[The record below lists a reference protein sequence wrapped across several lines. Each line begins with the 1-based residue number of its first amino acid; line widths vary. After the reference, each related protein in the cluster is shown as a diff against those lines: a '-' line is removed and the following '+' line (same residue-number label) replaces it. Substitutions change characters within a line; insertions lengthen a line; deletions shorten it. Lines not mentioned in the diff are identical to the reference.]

1 MNYLILALATY
12 RLSYLIA
19 NEDGPLNLIL
29 RFRRLIG
36 VDTNQHGLDYGKNNF
51 AIGWICI
58 YCNSIWIGA
67 LMAAAYFIWSD
78 IIIWIMLPFALSAGA
93 IIVNNWTDNN
103 G

>member
-12 RLSYLIA
+12 RISYLIA
-19 NEDGPLNLIL
+19 FEDGPLNLIL

-36 VDTNQHGLDYGKNNF
+36 VDTNQHGIDYGKNNF
-51 AIGWICI
+51 AIGWICG

-67 LMAAAYFIWSD
+67 LMAATYFAWGD
-78 IIIWIMLPFALSAGA
+78 ITTWLMLPFALSAGA
-93 IIVNNWTDNN
+93 IIVNRYTDN

>member
-19 NEDGPLNLIL
+19 HEDGPFNLIL

-36 VDTNQHGLDYGKNNF
+36 VDTNQHGLDYGKNIF
-51 AIGWICI
+51 AIGWICV

-67 LMAAAYFIWSD
+67 ALTATYFYWGE
-78 IIIWIMLPFALSAGA
+78 IITWLMLPFALSASA
-93 IIVNNWTDNN
+93 IIVNRYTDN